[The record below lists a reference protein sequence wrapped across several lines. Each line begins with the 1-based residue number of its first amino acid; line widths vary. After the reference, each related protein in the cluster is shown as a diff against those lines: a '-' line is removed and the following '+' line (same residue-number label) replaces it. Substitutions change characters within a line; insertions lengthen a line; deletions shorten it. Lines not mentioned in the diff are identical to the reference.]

1 MPESD
6 PSDGEITD
14 ADEFLREIGNIE
26 RDETLIDFVGQ
37 GYDVNTPGDQDV
49 ADLLGAWRDDV
60 GRAPVN
66 VELPSA
72 AIARGETPRAPT
84 RGGTMS
90 IAEDAARLR
99 SIELPFGAIQQA
111 QQMLDSALEQAV
123 MILGNDAAGAQ
134 AVQGAIQAA
143 KQEIDG
149 GYSMVQEVENQLE
162 QAANRHLGG

>member
-1 MPESD
+1 
-6 PSDGEITD
+6 
-14 ADEFLREIGNIE
+14 
-26 RDETLIDFVGQ
+26 
-37 GYDVNTPGDQDV
+37 
-49 ADLLGAWRDDV
+49 
-60 GRAPVN
+60 
-66 VELPSA
+66 
-72 AIARGETPRAPT
+72 
-84 RGGTMS
+84 MS

-123 MILGNDAAGAQ
+123 MILGTDAAGAQ